1 MKRFL
6 ILLAPVLVFMLAFRP
21 VTGITISGKVT
32 DDKGSPVAYASV
44 VLKGTKEGTMTG
56 TDGTYKLTL
65 SRSSGTLVFSA
76 LGFAAQEKPVKA
88 TGNNDAVL
96 VPETL
101 TMPEVVVTG
110 YATQKRRDMTGSVA
124 QVHSAPVGSNGFAK
138 QLAGRVPGVQVT
150 GNNGYLYYD
159 QQPGFFDGESYDVIN
174 ENKFSTAIEQPL
186 STFSIDVDAA
196 GYSNMRR
203 FLNNGQLPPA
213 NAVRIEEMV
222 NYFKYEYPQ
231 PSGNDPFSIN
241 TEISDAPWNKDH
253 KLVLIGLQG
262 KKIPIENLPASNLV
276 FLIDVSGS
284 MQGPERLGLVKAS
297 MKMLVEQL
305 REQDKV
311 AIVVYAGAAGLVLP
325 STSGK
330 EKGKIME
337 AIEKLEAGGSTA
349 GGAGIKLAYKTAR
362 DYFAKGG
369 NNRVILCTDG
379 DFNVGASS
387 DQDMETLIEQERK
400 SGVFLTVLGY
410 GMGNYQDAKM
420 QKLADKG
427 NGNHAYI
434 DGITEAKKVLVNEF
448 GGTLFTIAKDVKLQ
462 VEFNPANVQAYRL
475 IGYENRMLAKEDFN
489 NDKKDAGELGSGHTV
504 TALYEVIPVGVKS
517 SFLNTVDPL
526 KYQAPKEEVAVKA
539 SRDEILTVKFRYK
552 APDGDVSKMI
562 AHPVLDKSVS
572 IARTSENFRFAAA
585 VAEFGLLLRN
595 SDFKAAASYDNV
607 LNLARKAKTTDE
619 EGYRAEF
626 IRLVE
631 SARLLTKGK
640 EPAAVQEVEVGSGPS
655 RN

>member
-101 TMPEVVVTG
+101 TMSEVVVTG

-311 AIVVYAGAAGLVLP
+311 AIVVYAGRAANFAMVVVLP
-325 STSGK
+325 T
-330 EKGKIME
+330 
-337 AIEKLEAGGSTA
+337 
-349 GGAGIKLAYKTAR
+349 
-362 DYFAKGG
+362 
-369 NNRVILCTDG
+369 
-379 DFNVGASS
+379 
-387 DQDMETLIEQERK
+387 
-400 SGVFLTVLGY
+400 
-410 GMGNYQDAKM
+410 
-420 QKLADKG
+420 
-427 NGNHAYI
+427 
-434 DGITEAKKVLVNEF
+434 
-448 GGTLFTIAKDVKLQ
+448 
-462 VEFNPANVQAYRL
+462 
-475 IGYENRMLAKEDFN
+475 
-489 NDKKDAGELGSGHTV
+489 
-504 TALYEVIPVGVKS
+504 PVG
-517 SFLNTVDPL
+517 PI
-526 KYQAPKEEVAVKA
+526 KA
-539 SRDEILTVKFRYK
+539 NM
-552 APDGDVSKMI
+552 P
-562 AHPVLDKSVS
+562 P
-572 IARTSENFRFAAA
+572 
-585 VAEFGLLLRN
+585 
-595 SDFKAAASYDNV
+595 
-607 LNLARKAKTTDE
+607 
-619 EGYRAEF
+619 
-626 IRLVE
+626 
-631 SARLLTKGK
+631 
-640 EPAAVQEVEVGSGPS
+640 
-655 RN
+655 